1 MRREIFVS
9 SFLFWRIRIEEDM
22 YYNRLR
28 SFVFNILHCITCY
41 PKEKTNMVID
51 SGNYDPFQ
59 EESRE
64 ERDMLLNNDN

>member
-1 MRREIFVS
+1 
-9 SFLFWRIRIEEDM
+9 M